1 VVDLG
6 KRVQRFHNYFFLLV
20 VQGVVLLLQLPMV
33 RVLVVLEV
41 LVDLGLV
48 VEVVV
53 LVLLLLDRE
62 QVVMVVKV

>member
-1 VVDLG
+1 
-6 KRVQRFHNYFFLLV
+6 
-20 VQGVVLLLQLPMV
+20 MV